1 MSKKDEQEPQGFQ
14 PIEYTPPDLND
25 DLNAPEWHPIEVTP
39 PDLAHQAAPA
49 VTHQKP
55 TAGEKES

>member
-25 DLNAPEWHPIEVTP
+25 ELATAEWKPIEVTP
-39 PDLAHQAAPA
+39 HDLQAAPA

-55 TAGEKES
+55 AAGEKES